1 MYTNVC
7 IYSHCC
13 CCCAARVRF
22 GALYYF
28 QASAASSGSAVILL
42 CISGFGVVRW
52 CLDIELSVSAWYQKT
67 RRVPLRARRLLLL
80 LLLLAAERGG
90 VRHNL
95 ENFMQNKTTILCQSE
110 HAKIPP
116 HPKHTHIKKQFFN
129 YGNSLYGPASWK
141 HTKSNR
147 SDIPSQLPTEQQ
159 RTSPPRSS
167 VSEHMPR
174 CPSCVCPPECSV
186 S

>member
-1 MYTNVC
+1 MVSENSTC
-7 IYSHCC
+7 T
-13 CCCAARVRF
+13 AARE
-22 GALYYF
+22 
-28 QASAASSGSAVILL
+28 ASYAAAPSCSRETV
-42 CISGFGVVRW
+42 C
-52 CLDIELSVSAWYQKT
+52 
-67 RRVPLRARRLLLL
+67 
-80 LLLLAAERGG
+80 G

-95 ENFMQNKTTILCQSE
+95 QNYVKNETTILCQSE

-159 RTSPPRSS
+159 RTSPPRSRVSERMPRRHSCVRLPEFS
-167 VSEHMPR
+167 VSRAMATGALEA
-174 CPSCVCPPECSV
+174 
-186 S
+186 